1 MTHLWRH
8 YYRIHHDGQVPL
20 INPDFDMP
28 TVHYQRVRSFMEKA
42 GQETPTEIVVPDEHT
57 RLLRARL
64 ILEEAIE
71 TVNALGITVKVPE
84 GELEID
90 SCMFKPEKAIDL
102 EGVADGCADISVV
115 TVGTLIA
122 FGIDDEQ
129 LLREVDEAN
138 LRKFGPGSYVRE
150 DGKWMKP
157 SDWTPPNIAGVLAT
171 Q

>member
-1 MTHLWRH
+1 
-8 YYRIHHDGQVPL
+8 
-20 INPDFDMP
+20 MP

-42 GQETPTEIVVPDEHT
+42 GQETPSEVVVPDEHT

-71 TVNALGITVKVPE
+71 TVNALGIAVKVPE

-90 SCMFKPEKAIDL
+90 TCMFKPERAIDL

>member
-1 MTHLWRH
+1 MSTE
-8 YYRIHHDGQVPL
+8 
-20 INPDFDMP
+20 
-28 TVHYQRVRSFMEKA
+28 HYQRVKTFMEKV
-42 GQETPTEIVVPDEHT
+42 GQATPTEVVVPDEHT

-64 ILEEAIE
+64 ILEEALE
-71 TVNALGITVKVPE
+71 TIDALGISVQVQG
-84 GELEID
+84 GEVDIE
-90 SCMFKPEKAIDL
+90 SCEFMPDKLIDL

-122 FGIDDEQ
+122 FGIDDEE

-138 LRKFGPGSYVRE
+138 LRKFGPGSYARE

-157 SDWTPPNIAGVLAT
+157 RDWTPPDIAGVLAN